1 MNEQTGPLIR
11 TMIYISGD
19 ALEHKVLTDIFKLPP
34 TEIGSKGELKP
45 NGRTYHNETYWKYSK
60 DIYEY
65 SISEA
70 ISILLCE
77 LLSNKER
84 LNAYVNAY
92 GLEVSVICNVTI
104 TEDRPVYQ
112 IEKDVVNTLSSIG
125 AEFLMDIFDYSN

>member
-1 MNEQTGPLIR
+1 MNEQAEPLIR

-19 ALEHKVLTDIFKLPP
+19 TLEHEVLTELFGFPP
-34 TEIGSKGELKP
+34 TEIGTKGKLKA
-45 NGRTYHNETYWKYSK
+45 NGRTSHNETFWKYSK

-65 SISEA
+65 SVSDA
-70 ISILLCE
+70 ILILLSE

-84 LNAYVNAY
+84 LNEYVNTY

-112 IEKDVVNTLSSIG
+112 IEKDVVNMLSSIG